1 MASIQSLKNKLTIG
15 HQMTSDLAISSIF
28 WGVIILSVLYSDNI
42 GHFYDELTGQAS
54 KEQTTEA
61 ADTSIN
67 IATSA
72 APKAVTDSSAIQV
85 VKSKNNHFITAKQ
98 IKTCISLAQE
108 FDHLKSQHDLIASE
122 ANFEREEYKLYKD
135 DIKEL
140 KKELKEID
148 KEIIS
153 YQNTLDS
160 YRQPVQQNQVDEY
173 NDFTD
178 QHNRLVDSYTDSE
191 DLLNEVIDDL
201 NASSRNFH
209 RLKNES
215 KNLSKPINQ
224 LGDKIHSQC
233 IDNKKAVKNDLAAGC
248 INKQENYFCKNFKR

>member
-1 MASIQSLKNKLTIG
+1 
-15 HQMTSDLAISSIF
+15 MTSDLAISSIF
-28 WGVIILSVLYSDNI
+28 WGAIILSVLYSDDI
-42 GHFYDELTGQAS
+42 GDFYDELTGQVS

-61 ADTSIN
+61 AGTSIN
-67 IATSA
+67 RATSVS
-72 APKAVTDSSAIQV
+72 PKAISDSSVIQV
-85 VKSKNNHFITAKQ
+85 VKSKSDNFITAKQ
-98 IKTCISLAQE
+98 IKTCILLAQE
-108 FDHLKSQHDLIASE
+108 FDQLKSQHDLIASE
-122 ANFEREEYKLYKD
+122 ANFEREEYKVYKD

-153 YQNTLDS
+153 YQNTLES
-160 YRQPVQQNQVDEY
+160 YRQPVPQNQVDEY
-173 NDFTD
+173 NEFTD
-178 QHNRLVDSYTDSE
+178 QHNRLVMSYTDSE
-191 DLLNEVIDDL
+191 DLLNEIIDDL

-215 KNLSKPINQ
+215 ENLSKPINQ

-233 IDNKKAVKNDLAAGC
+233 IDDKKIVKNDLAAGC